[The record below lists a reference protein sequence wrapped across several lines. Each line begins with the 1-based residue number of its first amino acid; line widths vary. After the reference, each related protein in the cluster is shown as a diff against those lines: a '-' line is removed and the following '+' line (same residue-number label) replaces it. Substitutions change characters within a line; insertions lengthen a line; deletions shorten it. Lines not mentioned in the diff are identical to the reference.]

1 MKEIFI
7 KNGKMPR
14 LYPGMLIRT
23 LSDRWLQ
30 FITTKAAGNVFHGHY
45 LIVDNNDR
53 VAITDSL
60 TGLTEVADRDVKAV
74 YRCQVPAD
82 GVPKP
87 LPKGMIKGIIKGVQ
101 KVEGVEVW
109 YNPKHLP
116 RRKMTVAEIEE
127 MLGYG
132 VEIIS
137 EKEN

>member
-1 MKEIFI
+1 MREIFF
-7 KNGKMPR
+7 KKGMMPR
-14 LYPGMLIRT
+14 LYPGTLIRT

-30 FITTKAAGNVFHGHY
+30 FITTKAAGNVFYGHY

-53 VAITDSL
+53 VAITASL
-60 TGLTEVADRDVKAV
+60 SGLTEIADRNVKAV
-74 YRCQVPAD
+74 YRCQVPPD

-87 LPKGMIKGIIKGVQ
+87 LTQSMIKGIIKGAP

-127 MLGYG
+127 KLGYG

-137 EKEN
+137 KES